1 MTKGISMMRITTQ
14 NAPLLGEEEDESD
27 LKDGEIH
34 HHQTIKERIIARR
47 GAFKWLPVLCSTDVA
62 HGSWYLY
69 N

>member
-47 GAFKWLPVLCSTDVA
+47 GAFKWLLVLCSTDVA